1 MADDKMTGYS
11 SAFDALMDQTR
22 QRFKD
27 RSAGTFRAAP
37 PASAARPDRAA
48 GSATLRAVPAPTGT
62 PSTVAPAVFPAVA
75 APIPPEPSTR
85 ASSIEGPPK
94 AKRRKSEA
102 ARRLNER
109 FGEGWS
115 YQVTER
121 RREGDELIV
130 LCRVDIPGKD
140 ISKTQFGSAKVL
152 KPGERFTLQGTVDG
166 VPIAIAIGRGAP
178 VNRDPEE
185 SAFRRAVDVA
195 LAKCADLL

>member
-37 PASAARPDRAA
+37 
-48 GSATLRAVPAPTGT
+48 APTRT

-130 LCRVDIPGKD
+130 LCRVDIPDKD

-195 LAKCADLL
+195 LAKCAELL